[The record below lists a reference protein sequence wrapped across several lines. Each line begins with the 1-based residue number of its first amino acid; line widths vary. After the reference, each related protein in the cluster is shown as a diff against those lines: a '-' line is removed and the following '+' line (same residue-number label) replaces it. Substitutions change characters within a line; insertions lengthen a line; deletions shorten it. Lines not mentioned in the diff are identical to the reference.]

1 MAGFQS
7 TDKNCKTWF
16 SPAMRQAQAHYAASL
31 NCGLFVYF
39 VLTKDNYFGNELCL
53 HLKC

>member
-16 SPAMRQAQAHYAASL
+16 SLAMQAQAHYAASL
-31 NCGLFVYF
+31 NCGLFGYF
-39 VLTKDNYFGNELCL
+39 VLTKDIFGNELCL
-53 HLKC
+53 YLKC